1 MKKHLHPIL
10 RALGSR
16 NYRIFFAA
24 QAVSLTT
31 DIVMHYEMIK
41 FEEMIDSGSLLNA
54 VKEIIPDLK

>member
-1 MKKHLHPIL
+1 MG
-10 RALGSR
+10 RGTQ
-16 NYRIFFAA
+16 AA
-24 QAVSLTT
+24 FDFIKERVEPVDT